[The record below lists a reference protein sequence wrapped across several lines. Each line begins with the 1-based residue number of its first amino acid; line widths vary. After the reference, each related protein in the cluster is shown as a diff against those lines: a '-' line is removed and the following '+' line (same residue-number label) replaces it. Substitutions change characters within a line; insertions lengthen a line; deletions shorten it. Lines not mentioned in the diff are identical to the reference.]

1 MLQSPINFRKEHFFH
16 DDFPMALDIGA
27 GRFVVSFD
35 FVTGTILNATG
46 KPKTGF

>member
-1 MLQSPINFRKEHFFH
+1 
-16 DDFPMALDIGA
+16 MALVIGA